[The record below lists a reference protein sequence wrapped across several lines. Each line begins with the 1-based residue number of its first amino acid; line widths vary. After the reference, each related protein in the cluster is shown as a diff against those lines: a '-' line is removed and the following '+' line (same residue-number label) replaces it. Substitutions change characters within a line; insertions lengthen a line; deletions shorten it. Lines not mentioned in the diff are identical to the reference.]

1 MKFNNLFK
9 QDKVTRQELSEAISN
24 EDSPH
29 FLLDVYMRVG
39 KSMIAATIINNKSW
53 EGNILILSGA
63 EATNKQWIQNLTEY
77 NPHLLD
83 RADIYCYQSLHK
95 LDRDKYSII
104 LLDEADLAFSDKRW
118 LQIQEF
124 KPEHWIM
131 MSGTLD
137 RDHIMEFRQ
146 LTNNQFFHAKV
157 SLEQGVSWGIL
168 PQPKVFAVKLS
179 MDNTKRYLVYVNS
192 RDKKKKNV
200 IVPFNER
207 WTVFKDKKVN
217 ALIQCTEVE
226 YYGLLNEKFEKWKG
240 LENEWSMYD
249 NYQTEL
255 LRWQENVKTNS
266 TLVKPQ
272 PPELSSLFEF
282 IKDKFPKTACL
293 DKKMRI
299 GNERKKFF
307 ADIKNRWF
315 KKLFAEL
322 PQGNRSLVFCNDTA
336 QADLLNAEFAVHSN
350 NPGSIELV
358 EQFNKGEIDKIF
370 SCKLLDRGQDFFGV
384 EYLIIIQSSLK
395 QGSQAQRAARSL
407 LSLAPKIIVMYYPDT
422 QDEKYV
428 QEFLK
433 QFKPEWIVHKTL

>member
-1 MKFNNLFK
+1 MNFQDLFIQQQVSRK
-9 QDKVTRQELSEAISN
+9 DLSDAISN
-24 EDSPH
+24 EDAKN
-29 FLLDVYMRVG
+29 FLLDIYMRIG
-39 KSMIAATIINNKSW
+39 KSLCATAIINNKGW

-77 NPHLLD
+77 NSHLLK
-83 RADIYCYQSLHK
+83 RTDIYCYQSLHK
-95 LDRDKYSII
+95 LDRTKYSII

-118 LQIQEF
+118 LQIREF
-124 KPEHWIM
+124 TPEHWIM

-137 RDHIMEFRQ
+137 RDHIMEFRE

-157 SLEQGVSWGIL
+157 SLEQGVKWGIL
-168 PQPKVFAVKLS
+168 PEPKVFAVKLK
-179 MDNTKRYLVYVNS
+179 MDNEKRYLVYTSGKN
-192 RDKKKKNV
+192 KKLKNE
-200 IVPFNER
+200 IVSFPQR
-207 WTVFKDKKVN
+207 WESFKNKKVN
-217 ALIQCTEVE
+217 TLVQCTEQE
-226 YYGLLNEKFEKWKG
+226 YHELICQEFNKWKG
-240 LENEWSMYD
+240 YEEEFNLPIEERSD
-249 NYQTEL
+249 TIKFLQSKGFSQTVC
-255 LRWQENVKTNS
+255 R
-266 TLVKPQ
+266 
-272 PPELSSLFEF
+272 
-282 IKDKFPKTACL
+282 

-315 KKLFAEL
+315 KKLFSEL
-322 PQGNRSLVFCNDTA
+322 PKDSRSLVFCNDTA

-395 QGSQAQRAARSL
+395 QGSQSQRAARSL

-433 QFKPEWIVHKTL
+433 QFKPEWIVHKAF